1 MLCFS
6 WGSVSFEIRITQNLP
21 LEFILIGFAEKDLGI
36 MMEKKLN
43 MNQQYALAAVNC
55 ILGLICKTAAS
66 KPRE

>member
-21 LEFILIGFAEKDLGI
+21 LEFILIGFAEKGLGI
-36 MMEKKLN
+36 MVEKKLN
-43 MNQQYALAAVNC
+43 MNQQYALAANC